1 MQLEK
6 ENIFTLI
13 KSHEENVAGE
23 FLSSDLLKDLE
34 DYNYLL
40 TDVSQKEESLNNTV
54 YYLNSF
60 FITLGLSSVIASMS
74 YGGLKFLAMGGFV
87 VLFCNLF
94 NNENFLRKL
103 SATKTMYSVWG
114 FMVKAKVFN
123 KDVAFSRLLD
133 KTDRILSNIGEKKNK
148 SLLAKLYQE
157 FNKNNSNRMLRNT
170 FARIMTCYKQE
181 NNQEIVKELIKVLE
195 NVKSIMRT
203 QNDDFMADDIAKE
216 LIESEKLEAI
226 KERDIF
232 KKRENYK
239 V

>member
-6 ENIFTLI
+6 EHILTLI

-23 FLSSDLLKDLE
+23 FLSSELLKDLE

-40 TDVSQKEESLNNTV
+40 TDVSQKEESLNDTV

-60 FITLGLSSVIASMS
+60 FLTLGLSSVISSMS
-74 YGGLKFLAMGGFV
+74 SGSLKFLAMGSFV
-87 VLFCNLF
+87 ALFCHLF
-94 NNENFLRKL
+94 NKENFVRKW
-103 SATKTMYSVWG
+103 SATKSMYTVWG
-114 FMVKAKVFN
+114 FIVKPKVFN
-123 KDVAFSRLLD
+123 KDVSFSRLVD
-133 KTDRILSNIGEKKNK
+133 KTDRILSNISEKKNK
-148 SLLAKLYQE
+148 SLIAKLYQE
-157 FNKNNSNRMLRNT
+157 FNKNNSNKMLRNS
-170 FARIMTCYKQE
+170 FARMMTCYKQE
-181 NNQEIVKELIKVLE
+181 NNQEILKELIKVLE
-195 NVKSIMRT
+195 NVKAIMRT

-216 LIESEKLEAI
+216 LIENEKLETV